1 MTGSVPPPSPFK
13 TGLACRCPRCGRG
26 RLFSGFLTVAPSCAA
41 CGLVFGDH
49 DTGDG
54 PAVFVVL
61 ILGFVFVGLAL
72 HVEFAYA
79 PPIWVHAVL
88 WPPLILAAAVGLL
101 RLLKAVL
108 IALHYRYRADQE
120 GTGA

>member
-1 MTGSVPPPSPFK
+1 M
-13 TGLACRCPRCGRG
+13 
-26 RLFSGFLTVAPSCAA
+26 
-41 CGLVFGDH
+41 
-49 DTGDG
+49 
-54 PAVFVVL
+54 FVVL

-101 RLLKAVL
+101 RPLKAVL